1 MSAPPDQS
9 GAATNFAALQAQLL
23 GLSSDAVQATDAL
36 QRQAV
41 AMFCR
46 EIAGGTDQ
54 RRLSN
59 LLDLLQARLGREAI
73 AAAIAHTLIKT
84 ETPARAEAS
93 DTLSVPRKTLAT
105 NRGDQSR

>member
-1 MSAPPDQS
+1 MSAPPDQT
-9 GAATNFAALQAQLL
+9 GTATNFSALQAQLL

-41 AMFCR
+41 AIFSR
-46 EIAGGTDQ
+46 EITSGTDQ

-59 LLDLLQARLGREAI
+59 LLDLLQGRLGREAL
-73 AAAIAHTLIKT
+73 AAAIAQALIKT
-84 ETPARAEAS
+84 EAPAKAEAS
-93 DTLSVPRKTLAT
+93 DTLSLPRKTLAT